1 MMMIMNNENISN
13 DDDDL
18 PDDDDGDDDNDDDD
32 DDDEDDLPNLLSH
45 GVILVPHVKLE
56 NVSLMANL
64 VGNDYI
70 HIILK
75 TNMMISHI
83 F

>member
-18 PDDDDGDDDNDDDD
+18 PDDDDGDDDN
-32 DDDEDDLPNLLSH
+32 DDEDDLPNLLSH

-64 VGNDYI
+64 VDNNHV

>member
-13 DDDDL
+13 DNDDL
-18 PDDDDGDDDNDDDD
+18 PDDDDGDDDDDD
-32 DDDEDDLPNLLSH
+32 DDLPNLLSH

-64 VGNDYI
+64 VGNNHV

>member
-18 PDDDDGDDDNDDDD
+18 PDDDDDD

-64 VGNDYI
+64 VGNNHV

>member
-1 MMMIMNNENISN
+1 MMMMTF
-13 DDDDL
+13 
-18 PDDDDGDDDNDDDD
+18 PMMKMMTMTDDDD

-64 VGNDYI
+64 VGNNHV